1 MKTYFITIIL
11 MVVSPFLTQSQ
22 TLENAVKLKQ
32 INVVKTNFRNLKD
45 GEIVNKTMQFKEGK
59 LSSIK
64 TSDVIQS
71 FFYNPNGLLD
81 MTVKEREGSGWKEVV
96 NYSYDKANR
105 LTKFSKKYDENGQY
119 VTKTITLTYEGAR
132 IKAITKKSN
141 NHQNFVEDIEY
152 IVENGIIV
160 RRASRDR
167 NQQIISKK
175 EYGYYKNNFVSQKGL
190 VGDKSTQYYTFDDK
204 NSINQLIVKN
214 IFGENYRLIV
224 PIVSFYE
231 DEFDLQSVSENN
243 QLSSK
248 STSVNFIGK
257 SGTYKYNST
266 NYPVSHTLIEE
277 NGIVK
282 TQTTY
287 LYE

>member
-1 MKTYFITIIL
+1 MKKYFIAII
-11 MVVSPFLTQSQ
+11 MVVFPFLTQSQ
-22 TLENAVKLKQ
+22 TSENSVKLKQ

-45 GEIVNKTMQFKEGK
+45 GEIVNRTMLFKNGK

-81 MTVKEREGSGWKEVV
+81 MTVKEREGSNWKEVV

-105 LTKFSKKYDENGQY
+105 LTKFSKKYDENGEY
-119 VTKTITLTYEGAR
+119 VTKTITVTYEGAR

-152 IVENGIIV
+152 VVDNGAIV

-175 EYGYYKNNFVSQKGL
+175 EYGYFKNNFVRQKGL

-204 NSINQLIVKN
+204 NSINLLIVKG
-214 IFGENYRLIV
+214 IFGENYKLIV
-224 PIVSFYE
+224 PIVSFHE
-231 DEFDLQSVSENN
+231 DEFDLQSISENN
-243 QLSSK
+243 ELSSK

-257 SGTYKYNST
+257 SGSYKYNSN
-266 NYPVSHTLIEE
+266 NYPISHALIEE